1 MNEKNYRIIHRDDV
15 ADLEDVVQ
23 SSILDALL
31 ETPFMAKSIMIGVD
45 PEITG
50 EVYDI
55 ITERMGYNVDIFNTT
70 TFVVSW

>member
-1 MNEKNYRIIHRDDV
+1 MDEKNYRIITKDAV

-31 ETPFMAKSIMIGVD
+31 ETPYMAKSVMLFVD

>member
-1 MNEKNYRIIHRDDV
+1 MNEKNYRIIAKDAI

-23 SSILDALL
+23 SSILDVLL
-31 ETPFMAKSIMIGVD
+31 EASCTTKSVMLIVD

-55 ITERMGYNVDIFNTT
+55 ITERMGYNVNIFNTT
-70 TFVVSW
+70 TFIVSW